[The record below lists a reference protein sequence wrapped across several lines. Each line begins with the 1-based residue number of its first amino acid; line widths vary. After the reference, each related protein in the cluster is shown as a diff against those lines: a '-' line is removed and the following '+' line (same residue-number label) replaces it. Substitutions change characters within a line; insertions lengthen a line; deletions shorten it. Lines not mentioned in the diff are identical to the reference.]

1 MGHTFMLISIVL
13 ELDIPLASINL
24 SVEVVAAF
32 TSKIHAV
39 VDALG
44 NLIAFT
50 ATAGQYSKYPQA

>member
-1 MGHTFMLISIVL
+1 MLISIVL

>member
-13 ELDIPLASINL
+13 ELDIPLASIKL

-32 TSKIHAV
+32 TSTIHAV